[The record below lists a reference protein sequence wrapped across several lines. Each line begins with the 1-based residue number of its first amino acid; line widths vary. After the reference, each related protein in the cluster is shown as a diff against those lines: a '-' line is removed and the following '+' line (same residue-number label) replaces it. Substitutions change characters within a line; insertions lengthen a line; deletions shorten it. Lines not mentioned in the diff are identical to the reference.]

1 MHGTN
6 DRGRWGRALVGLLM
20 VLVVAGCGSK
30 KTLSG
35 EAVDLD
41 DEEVQAM
48 AALIEKA
55 ADLLV
60 EGKEKRVVR
69 LTKKDLPKAGE
80 ATVMA
85 ALRKVA
91 GAETWEIE
99 RVQRFSE
106 SYFRATVKLGDGPV
120 GSVTV
125 NFLKQDD
132 RFVFTGGG

>member
-1 MHGTN
+1 MRGTR
-6 DRGRWGRALVGLLM
+6 DYGRWAGALAGLLV
-20 VLVVAGCGSK
+20 VLVVAGCGGK
-30 KTLSG
+30 KALSG

-48 AALIEKA
+48 AALIEQA
-55 ADLLV
+55 AGLFA
-60 EGKEKRVVR
+60 EGKEKQVLR

-91 GAETWEIE
+91 GAEAWEIE

-120 GSVTV
+120 ASVTV

>member
-20 VLVVAGCGSK
+20 VLVVAGCGSR

-55 ADLLV
+55 AGLLA
-60 EGKEKRVVR
+60 EGKEKQALR

-85 ALRKVA
+85 ALKKVA

-99 RVQRFSE
+99 RVERFSE
-106 SYFRATVKLGDGPV
+106 SYFRATVKLGGGPV

-132 RFVFTGGG
+132 RLVLTGGG

>member
-6 DRGRWGRALVGLLM
+6 DRGRWGRGLAGLLV

-30 KTLSG
+30 KALSG
-35 EAVDLD
+35 EAVDVD

-48 AALIEKA
+48 AALIEQA
-55 ADLLV
+55 AGLLA
-60 EGKEKRVVR
+60 EGKERQVLR

-85 ALRKVA
+85 ALKKVA

-132 RFVFTGGG
+132 RLVFTGGG

>member
-55 ADLLV
+55 AGLLA
-60 EGKEKRVVR
+60 EGKEKQVLR

-80 ATVMA
+80 ATVVA
-85 ALRKVA
+85 ALRRVA
-91 GAETWEIE
+91 GAGTWEIE
-99 RVQRFSE
+99 RVQRLSE
-106 SYFRATVKLGDGPV
+106 SYFRATVRLGDGAV